1 MGQLGVNDEQSNAQK
16 AALIK
21 VTTAL
26 RHLWV
31 NVGAYLLIFIIEY
44 YLAQFGHSAVL
55 KADAFNNLSGI
66 ISTLLLI
73 LGLRA
78 ATHTDSKDISGML
91 ANDNTKLAQ
100 KRLALSWLSRFRFQT
115 IFTLVTSV
123 IMVIISL
130 QIILSGVNHLRM
142 TDLTNTPQ
150 PVTVVGA
157 LVASV
162 VMLVVWYF
170 NRRIGHRL
178 NNAAMLAS
186 AQDSLGDALTSIGT
200 LFSIIGAIFFK
211 VTWLD
216 PLASIVVGMF
226 VLYSGFLIF
235 RDSSLNL
242 VDYFDPK
249 VERDFANA
257 IMVTENVNGVVN
269 LKAHYSGDLVSV
281 DVTIAV
287 DPQMTVLTSDELS
300 KQIKTVMM
308 KKFGVVDTTVSVM
321 PDMRLLSKR

>member
-1 MGQLGVNDEQSNAQK
+1 
-16 AALIK
+16 
-21 VTTAL
+21 
-26 RHLWV
+26 
-31 NVGAYLLIFIIEY
+31 
-44 YLAQFGHSAVL
+44 
-55 KADAFNNLSGI
+55 
-66 ISTLLLI
+66 
-73 LGLRA
+73 
-78 ATHTDSKDISGML
+78 
-91 ANDNTKLAQ
+91 
-100 KRLALSWLSRFRFQT
+100 
-115 IFTLVTSV
+115 
-123 IMVIISL
+123 
-130 QIILSGVNHLRM
+130 
-142 TDLTNTPQ
+142 
-150 PVTVVGA
+150 
-157 LVASV
+157 
-162 VMLVVWYF
+162 
-170 NRRIGHRL
+170 
-178 NNAAMLAS
+178 
-186 AQDSLGDALTSIGT
+186 
-200 LFSIIGAIFFK
+200 
-211 VTWLD
+211 
-216 PLASIVVGMF
+216 MF

>member
-170 NRRIGHRL
+170 NRRIGHPP
-178 NNAAMLAS
+178 S
-186 AQDSLGDALTSIGT
+186 
-200 LFSIIGAIFFK
+200 
-211 VTWLD
+211 
-216 PLASIVVGMF
+216 
-226 VLYSGFLIF
+226 
-235 RDSSLNL
+235 
-242 VDYFDPK
+242 
-249 VERDFANA
+249 
-257 IMVTENVNGVVN
+257 
-269 LKAHYSGDLVSV
+269 
-281 DVTIAV
+281 
-287 DPQMTVLTSDELS
+287 
-300 KQIKTVMM
+300 
-308 KKFGVVDTTVSVM
+308 
-321 PDMRLLSKR
+321 